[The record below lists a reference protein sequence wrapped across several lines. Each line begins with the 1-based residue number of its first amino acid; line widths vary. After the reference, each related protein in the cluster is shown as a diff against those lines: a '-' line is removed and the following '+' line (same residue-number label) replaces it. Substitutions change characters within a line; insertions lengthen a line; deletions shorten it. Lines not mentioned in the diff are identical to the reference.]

1 MHNSQL
7 VFNYHNYGVGCR
19 RDSCANSFGASL
31 VAHKTTAILRGR
43 LLPELLP
50 QYNADFPA
58 SPGNTP
64 LSVLKNPPQGESCES
79 RAECQACKNPPLAGE
94 VDASIASRRRGR
106 TQPRR
111 CRLGTTT
118 TLFTPIFQQLS
129 KME

>member
-19 RDSCANSFGASL
+19 RDSCANSLGASL
-31 VAHKTTAILRGR
+31 VAHETTGALKGR

-58 SPGNTP
+58 SPGNPP
-64 LSVLKNPPQGESCES
+64 LSVIKKPPRGESCES
-79 RAECQACKNPPLAGE
+79 RAECQACENPPLAGE

-111 CRLGTTT
+111 CRLGATTT
-118 TLFTPIFQQLS
+118 PLNLIFQRFP